1 MADTLLQSP
10 ITGEKIPLKQYDYQ
24 SLAALRNFDLS
35 GEPVAFVKVVELGYA
50 AGNGRSL
57 LVKIWAK
64 DVDDIYAAA
73 RSLIGPAFDFRDHHL
88 NYAKLS
94 IKLKKVGKD
103 RARTITV
110 ILRDDNKCN
119 IKTKREKD
127 RALCDRLLAKWHL
140 VKEIGHV
147 VEAPADTVAA

>member
-1 MADTLLQSP
+1 M
-10 ITGEKIPLKQYDYQ
+10 
-24 SLAALRNFDLS
+24 
-35 GEPVAFVKVVELGYA
+35 
-50 AGNGRSL
+50 
-57 LVKIWAK
+57 
-64 DVDDIYAAA
+64 
-73 RSLIGPAFDFRDHHL
+73 
-88 NYAKLS
+88 
-94 IKLKKVGKD
+94 
-103 RARTITV
+103 